1 MEKIGLLKKIVISIF
16 FALTFI
22 TSCANALLTGGAPVT
37 LSEGEKSQLEYMVC
51 KSNYNLNA
59 NKINAFT
66 FRDTKTTESNNNSRT
81 LARVECESHG
91 QVNNKPMRYIDECDF
106 SEKKWTCPEPQ
117 LEIIVTIN
125 GRDVKMRPWKLTPEA
140 ATGLLNSINAR
151 GYFQGES
158 LDKAI
163 GSSCDVSKTKDPEI
177 MELACD
183 AVIRISFWCPQNQI
197 TGCPRI
203 LFVSR
208 EELP

>member
-1 MEKIGLLKKIVISIF
+1 MKKIGISIL
-16 FALTFI
+16 FALAFI
-22 TSCANALLTGGAPVT
+22 TSYANAVITGGDPVT
-37 LSEGEKSQLEYMVC
+37 LSEGEKNQLEYMVC

-66 FRDTKTTESNNNSRT
+66 FRDTKTTEPNKLPNLRT

-91 QVNNKPMRYIDECDF
+91 QVNNKPMRYIAACDF
-106 SEKKWTCPEPQ
+106 IEKEWICPKPQ
-117 LEIIVTIN
+117 LEIIITIN
-125 GRDVKMRPWKLTPEA
+125 GRDVKMRPWGLTPEA
-140 ATGLLNSINAR
+140 ATSLLKNINAR

-158 LDKAI
+158 LDKSI
-163 GSSCDVSKTKDPEI
+163 GSSCDISKTKDPEV

-183 AVIRISFWCPQNQI
+183 AVIRLSFWCPQQQLS
-197 TGCPRI
+197 GCPRI